1 MKFRHKLRAFSAQQI
16 ALPQAPFLFSSRGKF
31 YSLPRKMKLPVKSK
45 AGKRKE
51 NSFPGIHYYIY
62 KRLFYLTAIGY
73 THEVINLLQ
82 TGQTVLEL
90 LKILLLGKTPLHLA

>member
-1 MKFRHKLRAFSAQQI
+1 MKIRHKLDFFFPPEENKI
-16 ALPQAPFLFSSRGKF
+16 A
-31 YSLPRKMKLPVKSK
+31 RKNK
-45 AGKRKE
+45 AGKRKV

-73 THEVINLLQ
+73 AHEVINLLQ